1 MRQRVLNVLIA
12 LDQLAYV
19 LITLGWGYPDETL
32 SSAAFRAERD
42 GKRWGRIARPV
53 FDFLLSPF
61 EREHCYQAYLAEKQ
75 RLQQPQE
82 LRNS

>member
-1 MRQRVLNVLIA
+1 MRQRVLHILIA
-12 LDQLAYV
+12 LDQLIYV

-32 SSAAFRAERD
+32 SSAAFRSERN
-42 GKRWGRIARPV
+42 GRLWGRIMRPV
-53 FDFLLSPF
+53 IDFLLSPL

-75 RLQQPQE
+75 RLQQPEE